1 MAGIRQIRDNLD
13 SPFVKVLVAAIVIT
27 FALFFGWGT
36 VFSSSDANT
45 VATVN
50 GKKIDLYDLDLE
62 MSRVQSILKQ
72 RLQDTKLNIEEE
84 MLKSISI
91 NSLIRNTLVLDYLN
105 SNKVNISDLTAY
117 RSLAKNEVFLDE
129 GKFSLQKVEAFSR
142 QNGILP
148 GKYVSS
154 IKNDI
159 ALNLENRS

>member
-1 MAGIRQIRDNLD
+1 MAGIKKIRDNLE

-50 GKKIDLYDLDLE
+50 GNKIDLYDLDIE
-62 MSRVQSILKQ
+62 MSRVQSVLNQ
-72 RLQDTKLNIEEE
+72 TLEDTEVNIEEE

-105 SNKVNISDLTAY
+105 NNKVNISDLTAY
-117 RSLAKNEVFLDE
+117 RLLAKNEVFLD
-129 GKFSLQKVEAFSR
+129 
-142 QNGILP
+142 
-148 GKYVSS
+148 
-154 IKNDI
+154 
-159 ALNLENRS
+159 

>member
-72 RLQDTKLNIEEE
+72 RLQDTKLKNRHSVSQQAFAS
-84 MLKSISI
+84 LRTLTPLSLTPVLQGPLPLSVRW
-91 NSLIRNTLVLDYLN
+91 LIRCFGVLGAIRGELRR
-105 SNKVNISDLTAY
+105 VP
-117 RSLAKNEVFLDE
+117 
-129 GKFSLQKVEAFSR
+129 G
-142 QNGILP
+142 NGGTQI
-148 GKYVSS
+148 
-154 IKNDI
+154 
-159 ALNLENRS
+159 